1 MVKNWYKKAKTFN
14 ELYDYFDDDTIKNY
28 NSYETQKDKE
38 FEVVDYDALEKGEI
52 PVVEIGDDEEFLADT
67 YGDEKTV
74 EEQEEVD
81 RKFDEKIKEPYEPP
95 FVGEEIPTI
104 GNNIEAINYAIKN
117 NKVLKIDYST
127 KKGINIKRIV
137 EPHLVYNSKKGNL
150 IVVTYDRSVRDI
162 RAFIV
167 NNIVNYDFTGREF
180 KERMKVI
187 PKSEKNK
194 IIPKYEKG
202 IENMAN
208 INNSLIKV
216 AGELKEKGLEK
227 SSVVVNDVLKIIKK
241 EAQYTG
247 AYLGCQGYWIRNR
260 RCWDNCYRQKRTA
273 EPKKAAQEVWF
284 ECWDEYLKSIN
295 NPKDNWAK
303 YASVEDIKI
312 NKGELKELNK
322 KFAEEVMVKV
332 NNGMGLPESIYDI
345 LNKEVEEYKDK
356 VIEQA
361 GKLTELAV
369 SLNKNGFKELSIKVA
384 EISNEVLKEAGFFGW
399 VGEKFKDWAAKKG
412 KLLKY
417 IREIADKS
425 IDLSRRLKQ
434 QLRYTRQPQA
444 SDKEGIIK
452 KGQKH
457 NVRGPGGRFAPGIPV
472 EPQTEIQQPPQQQ
485 ISQQQDYRVNY
496 IREAQELVA
505 DVNEVIAWMGQSVP
519 QDNPRVKSIVQT
531 ALINLTNA
539 NKSMNNLILGGNIN
553 IGSLIKE
560 IDNMT
565 NAANTAMF
573 SIYNEPTSVDQN
585 RDGIDDTQQI
595 DQNRNGIDDR
605 VETKSQPWE
614 QPVGI
619 SKRYQES
626 FNNFVGKLNS
636 PQKEYLKS
644 IL

>member
-1 MVKNWYKKAKTFN
+1 MNINWYKKAKTFE
-14 ELYDYFDDDTIKNY
+14 ELYDFFDDDTIKNY
-28 NSYETQKDKE
+28 NNYETQKNKD

-52 PVVEIGDDEEFLADT
+52 PTVEIGDDEEFLADT

-104 GNNIEAINYAIKN
+104 GNNIEAINYAIEN
-117 NKVLKIDYST
+117 HKVLKIDYST

-137 EPHLVYNSKKGNL
+137 EPHLVYNSNKGNL

-167 NNIVNYDFTGREF
+167 NNIVNYDFTGKEF
-180 KERMKVI
+180 RERMKVI
-187 PKSEKNK
+187 PKSGKNK
-194 IIPKYEKG
+194 IIPKKEKG

-227 SSVVVNDVLKIIKK
+227 SSIVVDDVLKVIK

-260 RCWDNCYRQKRTA
+260 RCWDNCYRQKRAA

-284 ECWDEYLKSIN
+284 ECWDEYLKAIN
-295 NPKDNWAK
+295 NPKDDWAK
-303 YASVEDIKI
+303 YASVENTKV
-312 NKGELKELNK
+312 NKKELKKLNK
-322 KFAEEVMVKV
+322 KFAEDVMVKV

-345 LNKEVEEYKDK
+345 LNKEAEEYKDK

-369 SLNKNGFKELSIKVA
+369 SLNKNGFEELSIKVA
-384 EISNEVLKEAGFFGW
+384 EVSNEVLKEAGFFGW
-399 VGEKFKDWAAKKG
+399 MGEKFKDWAAKKG

-417 IREIADKS
+417 IREVADKS

-444 SDKEGIIK
+444 SEDTIIKEG
-452 KGQKH
+452 QRH
-457 NVRGPGGRFAPGIPV
+457 NVRGPGGRFSPRPPV
-472 EPQTEIQQPPQQQ
+472 EPQVETQKPPQQQ

-496 IREAQELVA
+496 IQEAQELVA

-560 IDNMT
+560 VDNLT

-573 SIYNEPTSVDQN
+573 SIYNEPTGVDQN

-605 VETKSQPWE
+605 VKTKTQPWT
-614 QPVGI
+614 QPGGI
-619 SKRYQES
+619 SKKYQDY

-636 PQKEYLKS
+636 PQKEYLKT